1 MESPAESHHR
11 RRPMASDEE
20 IIAAVI
26 AMRQAQRRYFK
37 ERRRRDLIEAR
48 RLEEM
53 VDRMLGLNDSDPET
67 PMIS

>member
-1 MESPAESHHR
+1 
-11 RRPMASDEE
+11 MASDEE